1 MQITLSGEKVIS
13 DNNSL
18 SGTGSLSNV
27 NFTYKPENSD
37 IYSLFRAPVSAVSK
51 KNQLKIILMLKR
63 HVLSGR
69 FCPHHKCVTRTPR
82 SWL

>member
-27 NFTYKPENSD
+27 NFTYKTENSD

-63 HVLSGR
+63 HVLSGT
-69 FCPHHKCVTRTPR
+69 FCPHHNCVTRMPR

>member
-27 NFTYKPENSD
+27 NFPYKTENSD
-37 IYSLFRAPVSAVSK
+37 IYAVFRAPLSAVSK

-63 HVLSGR
+63 HVLTGT
-69 FCPHHKCVTRTPR
+69 F
-82 SWL
+82 